1 MYSDSEH
8 YYICRTGSFSIVEV
22 DLEVKYRHLFFVLIV
37 INEALLNG
45 IIDILSEFVEFL
57 LISVLISSFEVVA
70 KVFSDCCINF
80 TAIRSWS

>member
-1 MYSDSEH
+1 MYSDSEN

-22 DLEVKYRHLFFVLIV
+22 DLEIEYRHLFFILIV

-45 IIDILSEFVEFL
+45 IVDILSELIEFL

-70 KVFSDCCINF
+70 KVFSDCRINF
-80 TAIRSWS
+80 TAISSGS